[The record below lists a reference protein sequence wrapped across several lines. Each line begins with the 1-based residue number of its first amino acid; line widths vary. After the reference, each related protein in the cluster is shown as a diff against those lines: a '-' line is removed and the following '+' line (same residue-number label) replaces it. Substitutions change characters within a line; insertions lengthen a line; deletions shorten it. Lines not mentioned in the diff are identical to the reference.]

1 MRKTKKQLAALG
13 LAVMLASSM
22 SMTAFAG
29 QWQQDTIG
37 WWYEQDG
44 GYAIGWQWIDGKCY
58 YFDGNGYMAKDT
70 VIDGYT
76 LNADGQWTVNGIV
89 QTQGE
94 STGVASGYNADGIS
108 NIAIDL
114 IHSTRAE
121 ANAKYGPEKVNA
133 SSATPFLTYPNGFK
147 VAWSIK
153 QNHEAAYEVDSD
165 NMDNYYILRVTCTKP
180 SQMVNFLTSADDNR
194 TPLEMKSYLRS
205 RGYDAKGNDMSCDL
219 VLGNYQIQFYKDYA
233 QLNITTK

>member
-1 MRKTKKQLAALG
+1 MTKTKKQLATLG
-13 LAVMLASSM
+13 LAVMLTTSM
-22 SMTAFAG
+22 SMTSFAG
-29 QWQQDTIG
+29 QWKQDTIG

-76 LNADGQWTVNGIV
+76 LNADGQWIVDGIV
-89 QTQGE
+89 QTQAGKTE
-94 STGVASGYNADGIS
+94 TVSSYNADGIS

-153 QNHEAAYEVDSD
+153 QNHEAAYEVDPD

-180 SQMVNFLTSADDNR
+180 SQMVNFLTSVDDSK
-194 TPLEMKSYLRS
+194 TPLEMISYLKS
-205 RGYDAKGNDMSCDL
+205 KGYDAKGNNGYCY
-219 VLGNYQIQFYKDYA
+219 VTLGDYQVQFYETHTE
-233 QLNITTK
+233 LNIRW